1 MDCNRKVTQV
11 VVKVSI
17 RFSFVQLDLASVRS
31 RLCNETVWSV
41 NFHFVWHTL
50 LRVQSIVE
58 MVSDKVITDR
68 MVWLQMDWDQL
79 RNVSNLD
86 QVEPNRI
93 MDSIYACIRFYSLTS
108 VENIACMLLPFD
120 NIRYSFNSSSNVNYF
135 FLWLMWSVVYM
146 KLIATT
152 VQMLH
157 MDWVRSEKCSETELN
172 RLRTKML
179 QDQDPDLFWH
189 YNLSLFFRYISER
202 LCSILKV
209 FLCLFHGS
217 LFNC

>member
-1 MDCNRKVTQV
+1 M
-11 VVKVSI
+11 
-17 RFSFVQLDLASVRS
+17 
-31 RLCNETVWSV
+31 
-41 NFHFVWHTL
+41 
-50 LRVQSIVE
+50 QSIVE

-135 FLWLMWSVVYM
+135 FLWLM
-146 KLIATT
+146 
-152 VQMLH
+152 
-157 MDWVRSEKCSETELN
+157 
-172 RLRTKML
+172 
-179 QDQDPDLFWH
+179 
-189 YNLSLFFRYISER
+189 
-202 LCSILKV
+202 
-209 FLCLFHGS
+209 
-217 LFNC
+217 